1 MTRTRRWILG
11 ALVVSGVLGGA
22 LGAIGYLAVWKYERN
37 FVGRSEAQVIS
48 ALGTPAYDSRSS
60 NQDGRRTYTLGWS
73 NFAGSRLGLEF
84 TDGTVTRQW
93 HGSR

>member
-22 LGAIGYLAVWKYERN
+22 LVGIGYLAVWKFERN

-48 ALGTPAYDSRSS
+48 ALGAPDYDSRPR
-60 NQDGRRTYTLGWS
+60 NKDRTYTLGWS
-73 NFAGSRLGLEF
+73 NFAGARLGLEF

-93 HGSR
+93 RDSR

>member
-1 MTRTRRWILG
+1 MSPLRRWTLG

-22 LGAIGYLAVWKYERN
+22 LVGIGYLAVWKYERD
-37 FVGRSEAQVIS
+37 FVGQSEAQVIS
-48 ALGTPAYDSRSS
+48 ALGAPEYDSRALNKDRS
-60 NQDGRRTYTLGWS
+60 YTLGWS

-84 TDGTVTRQW
+84 TDGKVTRQW